1 MPVQSAEFAL
11 ADEEATARLGQALAR
26 AVEGNAPAVAR
37 SGLVVA
43 LAGDLGA
50 GKTSVVRAMLRA
62 LGVTG
67 TVRSPTFTL
76 VEPYVVSSLNFYH
89 FDFYR
94 LADPE
99 EFSFAG
105 FRDMFGPASVCL
117 IEWPD
122 KAAGHLPTADLRIAL
137 RVVGDGR
144 QASLT
149 AATELGAA
157 CLERITTEMAQR
169 SA

>member
-11 ADEEATARLGQALAR
+11 ADERATARLGEALAR
-26 AVEGNAPAVAR
+26 AVESNAPAIAR
-37 SGLVVA
+37 TGLVVA
-43 LAGDLGA
+43 LAGDLGT

-122 KAAGHLPTADLRIAL
+122 KAAGSLPQADLRIAL
-137 RVVGDGR
+137 RVAGEGR
-144 QASLT
+144 HASVA

-157 CLERITTEMAQR
+157 CLERITTEMAR
-169 SA
+169 RAA

>member
-1 MPVQSAEFAL
+1 
-11 ADEEATARLGQALAR
+11 
-26 AVEGNAPAVAR
+26 
-37 SGLVVA
+37 
-43 LAGDLGA
+43 
-50 GKTSVVRAMLRA
+50 MLRA

-99 EFSFAG
+99 EFSSAG

-122 KAAGHLPTADLRIAL
+122 KAAGSLPQADLRIAL
-137 RVVGDGR
+137 RVAGEGR
-144 QASLT
+144 HASVA

-157 CLERITTEMAQR
+157 CLERITTEMAR
-169 SA
+169 RAG

>member
-1 MPVQSAEFAL
+1 MPIRSAEFAL
-11 ADEEATARLGQALAR
+11 ADESATARLGVALAR
-26 AVEGNAPAVAR
+26 AIESHAAAITEH
-37 SGLVVA
+37 GLVVA
-43 LAGDLGA
+43 LAGDLGT

-67 TVRSPTFTL
+67 AVRSPTFTL

-105 FRDMFGPASVCL
+105 FRDMFGKSSVCL
-117 IEWPD
+117 VEWPD
-122 KAAGHLPTADLRIAL
+122 KAAGHLPAADLRITLQVA
-137 RVVGDGR
+137 GAGR
-144 QASLT
+144 HASLT
-149 AATELGAA
+149 AATERGAA
-157 CLERITTEMAQR
+157 CLDRITTEMAGR
-169 SA
+169 RA

>member
-1 MPVQSAEFAL
+1 MPIQPTEFAL
-11 ADEEATARLGQALAR
+11 ADEGATARLGAALAC
-26 AVEGNAPAVAR
+26 AVTNERVAIAAN
-37 SGLVVA
+37 GLIVA
-43 LAGDLGA
+43 LSGDLGA

-94 LADPE
+94 LADPK

-105 FRDMFGPASVCL
+105 FRDMFGPTSVCL

-122 KAAGHLPTADLRIAL
+122 RAAGYLPSADLRIAL
-137 RVVGDGR
+137 RVAGQGR
-144 QASLT
+144 HASLT
-149 AATELGAA
+149 AATQLGAA
-157 CLERITTEMAQR
+157 CLHRMTTKMA
-169 SA
+169 ATAA

>member
-11 ADEEATARLGQALAR
+11 ADEDATARLGQALAR
-26 AVEGNAPAVAR
+26 AVQGAAPAIAR
-37 SGLVVA
+37 QGLVVA
-43 LAGDLGA
+43 LSGDLGA
-50 GKTSVVRAMLRA
+50 GKTSVVRAMLRT

-94 LADPE
+94 LVDPE
-99 EFSFAG
+99 EFSSAG

-117 IEWPD
+117 VEWPD
-122 KAAGHLPTADLRIAL
+122 RAAGSLPAADLRIAL
-137 RVVGDGR
+137 RVADLGR
-144 QASLT
+144 QAT
-149 AATELGAA
+149 VMAATELGDA
-157 CLERITTEMAQR
+157 CLQRIAIEMAR
-169 SA
+169 HAA

>member
-1 MPVQSAEFAL
+1 MPTRSAEFAL
-11 ADEEATARLGQALAR
+11 ADENATARLGAALAR
-26 AVEGNAPAVAR
+26 AVQSNAPAIAR
-37 SGLVVA
+37 GGMVVA

-50 GKTSVVRAMLRA
+50 GKTSVARAMLRA

-94 LADPE
+94 LADPQ

-122 KAAGHLPTADLRIAL
+122 KAAGHLPAADLRIAL
-137 RVVGDGR
+137 RVAAHGR

-157 CLERITTEMAQR
+157 CLESITKEMARQG
-169 SA
+169 S